1 MDHDVAFKELTR
13 RSGVLLRG
21 RGFKGSGQN
30 FRRDLGEVWQVVN
43 FQKSQWRDRSTPVSF
58 TINVGTHFPRVR
70 AERWRDVAEPGKLS
84 VMHSDFG
91 LRVGDLLPERR
102 DAWWEV
108 DGGRFDEQWPEF
120 ERALTAAVLPGLDA
134 IATRE
139 GLAEHCRHAP
149 WDLGP
154 AGCAARLWLG
164 TLAPPPW
171 DPQDKEKWKQ
181 NGQGRWWGPGEW

>member
-1 MDHDVAFKELTR
+1 MDHDEAFKELTK

-21 RGFKGSGQN
+21 REFKGSGQN

-43 FQKSQWRDRSTPVSF
+43 FQKSRWRDRSTPVSF
-58 TINVGTHFPRVR
+58 TINVGTHFPRVP
-70 AERWRDVAEPGKLS
+70 AQRWKEVAELGKLPES
-84 VMHSDFG
+84 LTDFR
-91 LRVGDLLPERR
+91 LRVGHLLPERR
-102 DAWWEV
+102 DTWWEV
-108 DGGRFDEQWPEF
+108 DGDSFEVLWTRFEPV
-120 ERALTAAVLPGLDA
+120 LTAAVLPGLDA

-139 GLAEHCRHAP
+139 GLAEHCRLAP

-164 TLAPPPW
+164 PLAPPPW

-181 NGQGRWWGPGEW
+181 DGQGRWWGPGEW